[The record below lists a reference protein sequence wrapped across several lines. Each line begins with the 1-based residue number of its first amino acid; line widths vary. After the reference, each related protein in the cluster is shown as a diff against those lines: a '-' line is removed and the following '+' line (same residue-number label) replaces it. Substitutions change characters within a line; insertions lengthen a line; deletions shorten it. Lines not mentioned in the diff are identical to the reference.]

1 MNSDCL
7 HLSLLG
13 DMTVF
18 LLGCGKMEHVYNQAN
33 LAMILLK
40 IVGALLLIAGALYL
54 YKIRPDF
61 IPQWRRVAGLGCVLG
76 ALNAGIVIVLG
87 QIAYLATPLIV
98 ITFMGLYCFNKLPL
112 YKVKHLV
119 GLSLAFILSSVTFFI
134 GIAGTFFHLAVEG
147 KI

>member
-1 MNSDCL
+1 
-7 HLSLLG
+7 
-13 DMTVF
+13 
-18 LLGCGKMEHVYNQAN
+18 MEHVYDQVN

-40 IVGALLLIAGALYL
+40 SVGGLLLIAGTFYL
-54 YKIRPDF
+54 FNNRPVF
-61 IPQWRRVAGLGCVLG
+61 LPQWRRVAGLGCVFG
-76 ALNAGIVIVLG
+76 ALNAGLVIVLG
-87 QIAYLATPLIV
+87 QIAYFATPVIV
-98 ITFMGLYCFNKLPL
+98 ITFMGLYCFNKFPL

>member
-1 MNSDCL
+1 MEDI
-7 HLSLLG
+7 
-13 DMTVF
+13 TVCWI
-18 LLGCGKMEHVYNQAN
+18 GCEKMEHVYDQVN

-40 IVGALLLIAGALYL
+40 SVGGLLLIAGTFYL
-54 YKIRPDF
+54 FNNRPVF
-61 IPQWRRVAGLGCVLG
+61 LPQWRRVAGLGCVFG
-76 ALNAGIVIVLG
+76 ALNAGLFIVLG
-87 QIAYLATPLIV
+87 QIAYFATPVIV
-98 ITFMGLYCFNKLPL
+98 ITFMGLYCFNKFPL

>member
-1 MNSDCL
+1 
-7 HLSLLG
+7 
-13 DMTVF
+13 
-18 LLGCGKMEHVYNQAN
+18 MEQIYNQVN

-40 IVGALLLIAGALYL
+40 SVGGLLLIAGTFYL
-54 YKIRPDF
+54 FNNRPVF
-61 IPQWRRVAGLGCVLG
+61 LPQWRRVGGLGCVFG
-76 ALNAGIVIVLG
+76 AFNAGLIIVLD
-87 QIAYLATPLIV
+87 QIAYFATPVIM
-98 ITFMGLYCFNKLPL
+98 ITFMGLYCFNKFPL